1 MAYPSRCPSQENKSQ
16 AKSPTPPPWSSEQR
30 QCAPRWHWHPA
41 LKAVAVLRLHSLT
54 NEESALKTTKS
65 LVLTNLLSTQDPF
78 P

>member
-41 LKAVAVLRLHSLT
+41 LKAVA
-54 NEESALKTTKS
+54 
-65 LVLTNLLSTQDPF
+65 LLPSVQSDE
-78 P
+78 